1 MELALLVG
9 AIAKN
14 MKGMVVLVVTLDAVM
29 GTIDIGEK
37 LPYKSIIYYLG
48 DYLCHDKMQ
57 S

>member
-1 MELALLVG
+1 VG